1 MRPSKLV
8 NFFNIRTMMKP
19 RLPPSAIGNVLSAFS
34 TQAIN
39 TMLVRNLR
47 KLRELKWLAYT
58 KDQVEQNEQILEAVN
73 SMKKGK
79 MLFENKDE
87 NCTMYSCSDLCK
99 FPYYSVDFGW
109 GKPERVSLA
118 NGPSKKII
126 KLGEAWRRG

>member
-19 RLPPSAIGNVLSAFS
+19 RLPPSAIGNVSSAFS

-58 KDQVEQNEQILEAVN
+58 KDQVEQNELILEAVN

-87 NCTMYSCSDLCK
+87 NCT
-99 FPYYSVDFGW
+99 SVDFGW